1 MGWVIMVAL
10 AAIAGGALW
19 KWGHLPR
26 SAFEPVAAA
35 LLLGLAG
42 YALQGSPGLPD
53 YPVKAPED
61 TSRAKEADIEI
72 RKEMG
77 EARFGSGPSWLMAAD
92 GAMRAGLP
100 TAAVTYIKTGLKQN
114 PRDPDLWVGLGNAL
128 VVHNGG
134 MVSPAATYA
143 FQKAAEIAPQHPGPP
158 FFMGLALAQSGQFA
172 QARAIWTELLA
183 RAPFDAP
190 WKADLEQRLAQLP
203 S

>member
-1 MGWVIMVAL
+1 MGWIIMLGL

-19 KWGHLPR
+19 KWGGLPR
-26 SAFEPVAAA
+26 SAFEPIAAA

-42 YALQGSPGLPD
+42 YALQGSPGLPGH
-53 YPVKAPED
+53 PVQAPD
-61 TSRAKEADIEI
+61 TASRANEAEIEV
-72 RKEMG
+72 RNKMG
-77 EARFGSGPSWLMAAD
+77 EQRFGSGPSWLMAAD
-92 GAMRAGLP
+92 GAMRAGSP
-100 TAAVTYIKTGLKQN
+100 MAAVTFIKTGLKEN

-143 FQKAAEIAPQHPGPP
+143 FQKAAEIAPDHPGPP

-183 RAPFDAP
+183 RAPAEAP
-190 WKADLEQRLAQLP
+190 WRADLEARLAQLP
-203 S
+203 G

>member
-1 MGWVIMVAL
+1 MGWVIVVAL

-19 KWGHLPR
+19 KWGRLPR
-26 SAFEPVAAA
+26 SSFEPIAAA

-42 YALQGSPGLPD
+42 YALQGSPNLPD
-53 YPVKAPED
+53 HPVKPPED
-61 TSRAKEADIEI
+61 LSKAKEAEIEI
-72 RKEMG
+72 RNQMG
-77 EARFGSGPSWLMAAD
+77 QQRFGTGPSWLMAAD

-100 TAAVTYIKTGLKQN
+100 TAAVAYIKSGLKQN

-128 VVHNGG
+128 VVHSGG

-143 FQKAAEIAPQHPGPP
+143 FQKAAEIAPNHPGPP

-183 RAPFDAP
+183 RAPADAP

>member
-1 MGWVIMVAL
+1 MGWVIVIAL

-19 KWGHLPR
+19 KWGGLPR

-42 YALQGSPGLPD
+42 YALQGSPNLPAH
-53 YPVKAPED
+53 PVQAPED
-61 TSRAKEADIEI
+61 TSKAKEADIEI

-77 EARFGSGPSWLMAAD
+77 EQRFGNGPSWLMAAD

-100 TAAVTYIKTGLKQN
+100 SAAVTYIKSGLKQN

-134 MVSPAATYA
+134 MVSPAAVYA
-143 FQKAAEIAPQHPGPP
+143 FQKAAEIAPEHPGPP

-183 RAPFDAP
+183 RAPADAP

>member
-1 MGWVIMVAL
+1 MGWVIMLAL
-10 AAIAGGALW
+10 AAVAGGALW
-19 KWGHLPR
+19 KWGRLPR

-42 YALQGSPGLPD
+42 YALQGSPTLPD
-53 YPVKAPED
+53 HPVQAPED
-61 TSRAKEADIEI
+61 TSKAKEADIEI

-77 EARFGSGPSWLMAAD
+77 EARFGTGPSWLMAAD

-100 TAAVTYIKTGLKQN
+100 SAAVTYIKTGLKQN

-183 RAPFDAP
+183 RAPADAP

>member
-1 MGWVIMVAL
+1 MGWVIMFALVAVIG
-10 AAIAGGALW
+10 AALW

-26 SAFEPVAAA
+26 AAFEPIAAA

-42 YALQGSPGLPD
+42 YALQGSPGRPGHPVTPPD
-53 YPVKAPED
+53 D
-61 TSRAKEADIEI
+61 TSKANETEIEI
-72 RKEMG
+72 RNKMG
-77 EARFGSGPSWLMAAD
+77 EQRFGSGPSWLMAAD
-92 GAMRAGLP
+92 GAMRAGSP
-100 TAAVTYIKTGLKQN
+100 MAAVTYIKSGLKQN
-114 PRDPDLWVGLGNAL
+114 PNDPDLWVGLGNAL

-143 FQKAAEIAPQHPGPP
+143 FQKAAQIAPEHPGPP

-172 QARAIWTELLA
+172 QARAIWTELLK
-183 RAPFDAP
+183 RAPADAP

>member
-10 AAIAGGALW
+10 AAIAGGGLW
-19 KWGHLPR
+19 KWGRLPR
-26 SAFEPVAAA
+26 SAFEPIAAA

-53 YPVKAPED
+53 HPVKSPED
-61 TSRAKEADIEI
+61 LSRAREADIEI
-72 RKEMG
+72 RKQMG
-77 EARFGSGPSWLMAAD
+77 QQRFGTGPSWLMAAD

-100 TAAVTYIKTGLKQN
+100 SAAVTYIKTGLKQN

-128 VVHNGG
+128 VVHSGG

-143 FQKAAEIAPQHPGPP
+143 FQKAAEIAPDHPGPP

-183 RAPFDAP
+183 RAPADAP

>member
-1 MGWVIMVAL
+1 MGWFIILAL
-10 AAIAGGALW
+10 MAITGGALW
-19 KWGHLPR
+19 KWGRLPR
-26 SAFEPVAAA
+26 LAFEPIAAA

-42 YALQGSPGLPD
+42 YAIQGSPNQPD
-53 YPVKAPED
+53 HPVQPAED
-61 TSRAKEADIEI
+61 LSKAKEADIAI

-77 EARFGSGPSWLMAAD
+77 EQRFGNGPSWLMAAD

-143 FQKAAEIAPQHPGPP
+143 FQQAAEIAPQHPGPP

-183 RAPFDAP
+183 RAPADAP